1 MSKSYHIPVLLKESI
16 KGLNI
21 IPDGVYVD
29 ATFGGGGHTKEIL
42 NHLNSSGKVI
52 AFDQDAD
59 AIENQ
64 IEDKRL
70 KLIKSNF
77 KYLINHLNYLQINKI
92 DGLLADFGISSYQI
106 DTEVRGFSIRFNS
119 DLDMRMNKDQKKEA
133 KQILNKYSSDD
144 LNYIFKNFG
153 ELNNYKKVTQT
164 IISQRSKQKIVT
176 TGDLINILKPISPP
190 KNNNKFL
197 AKIFQA
203 IRIEV
208 NDELSVIKKLLEAS
222 SQYLNKG
229 GRLVCISYHSLE
241 DRLVKRYIQN
251 GSFNQQLE
259 SDIYG
264 NIKTSFK
271 KIGKIVTPSEDEL
284 NKNKRSRSAKLRI
297 AEKIWKIFY
306 RL

>member
-29 ATFGGGGHTKEIL
+29 ATFGSGGHTKEIL

-59 AIENQ
+59 SIENQ
-64 IEDKRL
+64 IDDKRL

-77 KYLINHLNYLQINKI
+77 KYLTNHLNYLQINKI

-106 DTEVRGFSIRFNS
+106 DTEIRGFSIRFDS

-133 KQILNKYSSDD
+133 KQILNNYSSDD

-164 IISQRSKQKIVT
+164 IISHRSKQKIIT

-197 AKIFQA
+197 SKIFQA

-222 SQYLNKG
+222 SQFLNKG

-251 GSFNQQLE
+251 GSFNQQVE

-264 NIKTSFK
+264 NKNTYFK

-297 AEKIWKIFY
+297 AEKI
-306 RL
+306 

>member
-16 KGLNI
+16 NGLNI
-21 IPDGVYVD
+21 LPNGVYVD

-77 KYLINHLNYLQINKI
+77 KYLTNHLNYLQINKI

-106 DTEVRGFSIRFNS
+106 DTEIRGFSIRFNS

-164 IISQRSKQKIVT
+164 IVSQRSKQKIVT

-208 NDELSVIKKLLEAS
+208 NDELSVIKKLLKAS

-251 GSFNQQLE
+251 GSFNQLVE

-264 NIKTSFK
+264 NKNTYFR
-271 KIGKIVTPSEDEL
+271 KIGKIVTPSKYEL

-297 AEKIWKIFY
+297 AEKI
-306 RL
+306 

>member
-16 KGLNI
+16 NGLNI
-21 IPDGVYVD
+21 LPNGVYVD

-77 KYLINHLNYLQINKI
+77 KYLTNHLNYLQINKI

-106 DTEVRGFSIRFNS
+106 DTEIRGFSIRFNS

-133 KQILNKYSSDD
+133 KQVLNKYSSDD

-203 IRIEV
+203 VRIEV

-251 GSFNQQLE
+251 GNFKQQVE

-264 NIKTSFK
+264 NKNTYFR
-271 KIGKIVTPSEDEL
+271 KIGKIVTPSKYEL

-297 AEKIWKIFY
+297 AEKI
-306 RL
+306 

>member
-1 MSKSYHIPVLLKESI
+1 MIKSYHIPVLLKESI
-16 KGLNI
+16 NGLNI
-21 IPDGVYVD
+21 LPNGVYVD

-77 KYLINHLNYLQINKI
+77 KYLTNHLNYLQINKI

-106 DTEVRGFSIRFNS
+106 DTEIRGFSIRFNS

-133 KQILNKYSSDD
+133 KQVLNKYSSDD

-203 IRIEV
+203 VRIEV

-251 GSFNQQLE
+251 GNFKQQVE

-264 NIKTSFK
+264 NKNTYFR
-271 KIGKIVTPSEDEL
+271 KIGKIVTPSKYEL

-297 AEKIWKIFY
+297 AEKI
-306 RL
+306 